1 MIILYNY
8 FYCQLLRLLSFF
20 RLQTFLIGAKIS
32 LVMLVPVIIAAVTA
46 IAMILSVLFKP
57 YLSFGKIKVGLYVI
71 ICFLGAIAELLF
83 GGLSAGEAIKGITVN
98 SAVNPLKIL
107 ALFLSMTLIS
117 VYLGDSGFFHLV
129 AEKVFS
135 SVKGKRATLR
145 LFIILYAVVSLLTVF
160 TSNDIVILTFT
171 PIICIFCKKTGFNP
185 LPFLIGEFVAANT
198 WSITLIVGNPTNIYL
213 AQSAG
218 VSFYEYFKIMVLPAA
233 AAGISALAVLLI
245 IFRKSLLLKSTVTAE
260 TTDDFRSLPVRINKP
275 SMAAALVALIA
286 CIAAL
291 ALSDI
296 IGAEMWIISAGFAAA
311 LFVFNLVYG
320 IIRGEGLLRAVSGIR
335 KSPWEL
341 VPFVL
346 SMFVIVL
353 ALAKSGALAKLSS
366 LLTSGEKSDGLT
378 FGFLTAGLSNLLNNI
393 PASVVMEKIVAGKS
407 LAATFGAV
415 IGTNIG
421 AFITPVGALAGIM
434 WNKILSGY
442 GVKLPFYKF
451 ALYGILVAFVSLP
464 LSLLTLFLMV

>member
-1 MIILYNY
+1 M
-8 FYCQLLRLLSFF
+8 
-20 RLQTFLIGAKIS
+20 T
-32 LVMLVPVIIAAVTA
+32 VPVIVAAITA
-46 IAMILSVLFKP
+46 LAMILSVLFKP

-71 ICFLGAIAELLF
+71 ICFIGAIAELLF
-83 GGLSAGEAIKGITVN
+83 GGLSFGTAIKGISAN

-129 AEKVFS
+129 AEKVFACG
-135 SVKGKRATLR
+135 KGKRAKLR
-145 LFIILYAVVSLLTVF
+145 LFIILYFVVSALTVF

-171 PIICIFCKKTGFNP
+171 PIICIFCKKSGFNP

-213 AQSAG
+213 AQSMG
-218 VSFYEYFKIMVLPAA
+218 VNFFEYFKVMALPAA
-233 AAGISALAVLLI
+233 VAGLSALGVLLV
-245 IFRKSLLLKSTVTAE
+245 IFGKTLLSAPDTAKQS
-260 TTDDFRSLPVRINKP
+260 DVSVLPVRINVP
-275 SMAAALVALIA
+275 SMVAALVALGG
-286 CIAAL
+286 CIIAL
-291 ALSDI
+291 ALSNV
-296 IGAEMWIISAGFAAA
+296 IGVEMWVISVSFAAA
-311 LFVFNLVYG
+311 LFVFNSVYG
-320 IIRGEGLLRAVSGIR
+320 VSRGEGLLRAASGIK

-353 ALAKSGALAKLSS
+353 ALSESGATEKLSS
-366 LLTSGEKSDGLT
+366 ALLSDENQDGLT
-378 FGFLTAGLSNLLNNI
+378 FGFLTAGLANLLNNI
-393 PASVVMEKIVAGKS
+393 PASVVMEKIIAGKS
-407 LAATFGAV
+407 LAAAYGAI

-451 ALYGILVAFVSLP
+451 ALYGIAVAAVSLT
-464 LSLLTLFLMV
+464 LSLFTLIWFF

>member
-1 MIILYNY
+1 
-8 FYCQLLRLLSFF
+8 
-20 RLQTFLIGAKIS
+20 
-32 LVMLVPVIIAAVTA
+32 
-46 IAMILSVLFKP
+46 
-57 YLSFGKIKVGLYVI
+57 
-71 ICFLGAIAELLF
+71 
-83 GGLSAGEAIKGITVN
+83 
-98 SAVNPLKIL
+98 
-107 ALFLSMTLIS
+107 MTLIS

-135 SVKGKRATLR
+135 SVKGNRATLR

-198 WSITLIVGNPTNIYL
+198 WSITLIIGNPTNIYL

-296 IGAEMWIISAGFAAA
+296 IGAEMWMISAGFAAA

>member
-1 MIILYNY
+1 MTL
-8 FYCQLLRLLSFF
+8 
-20 RLQTFLIGAKIS
+20 
-32 LVMLVPVIIAAVTA
+32 PVIIAAVTA
-46 IAMILSVLFKP
+46 FAMILSVLFKP
-57 YLSFGKIKVGLYVI
+57 YLSFGKVKVGLYVI
-71 ICFLGAIAELLF
+71 ICFIGAVAELLF
-83 GGLSAGEAIKGITVN
+83 GGLSFDAAIKGITAN

-117 VYLGDSGFFHLV
+117 VYLGDSGFFHFV
-129 AEKVFS
+129 AEKVFACG
-135 SVKGKRATLR
+135 KGKRAGLR

-171 PIICIFCKKTGFNP
+171 PIICIFCKKAGFNP

-213 AQSAG
+213 AQGAG
-218 VSFYEYFKIMVLPAA
+218 VSFYEYFKMMALPAA
-233 AAGISALAVLLI
+233 VAGLSALIVLLL
-245 IFRKSLLLKSTVTAE
+245 IFRKSLLSKNAISGE
-260 TTDDFRSLPVRINKP
+260 TSDGFSAVPVRINIP
-275 SMAAALVALIA
+275 SMVAALVALGG

-291 ALSDI
+291 AVSDI
-296 IGAEMWIISAGFAAA
+296 IGLPMWIISVGFATA
-311 LFVFNLVYG
+311 LFVFNLIYG
-320 IIRGEGLLRAVSGIR
+320 IIRGEGVLRAASGIK

-353 ALAKSGALAKLSS
+353 ALAKSGATEKLSS
-366 LLTSGEKSDGLT
+366 LLISGEKSDGLT

-421 AFITPVGALAGIM
+421 AFVTPVGALAGIM
-434 WNKILSGY
+434 WSKILSGY

-451 ALYGILVAFVSLP
+451 ALYGIAVAFISLT
-464 LSLLTLFLMV
+464 LSLLTLYAIL

>member
-1 MIILYNY
+1 MVAPI
-8 FYCQLLRLLSFF
+8 
-20 RLQTFLIGAKIS
+20 
-32 LVMLVPVIIAAVTA
+32 VIAAVTA
-46 IAMILSVLFKP
+46 CFMILSVLFKP

-71 ICFLGAIAELLF
+71 ICFIGAVAELIF
-83 GGLSAGEAIKGITVN
+83 GGLSFGDAVDGITAN

-129 AEKVFS
+129 AEKVFAFG
-135 SVKGKRATLR
+135 KGKRAEFR
-145 LFIILYAVVSLLTVF
+145 LFMILYAVVSLLTVF

-171 PIICIFCKKTGFNP
+171 PIICIFCKKSSFNP

-233 AAGISALAVLLI
+233 VAGLSALIVLLL
-245 IFRKSLLLKSTVTAE
+245 IFRKSLLSESASQTADKME
-260 TTDDFRSLPVRINKP
+260 NFGSLPVRINLP
-275 SMAAALVALIA
+275 SMIAALVALGG

-291 ALSDI
+291 AVSDI
-296 IGAEMWIISAGFAAA
+296 IGVEMWIISVGFAAA
-311 LFVFNLVYG
+311 LSFFNVVYG
-320 IIRGEGLLRAVSGIR
+320 IIRGEGLLRAASGIR

-346 SMFVIVL
+346 SMFVIVS

-366 LLTSGEKSDGLT
+366 LLIGGDKTDGLT

-393 PASVVMEKIVAGKS
+393 PASVVMEKIIAGKS

-442 GVKLPFYKF
+442 GIKLPFYKF
-451 ALYGILVAFVSLP
+451 ALYGILVAFVSLS
-464 LSLLTLFLMV
+464 LSLLTLFLIV

>member
-83 GGLSAGEAIKGITVN
+83 GGLSAGEAIKGITAN

-245 IFRKSLLLKSTVTAE
+245 IFR
-260 TTDDFRSLPVRINKP
+260 
-275 SMAAALVALIA
+275 
-286 CIAAL
+286 
-291 ALSDI
+291 
-296 IGAEMWIISAGFAAA
+296 
-311 LFVFNLVYG
+311 
-320 IIRGEGLLRAVSGIR
+320 
-335 KSPWEL
+335 
-341 VPFVL
+341 
-346 SMFVIVL
+346 
-353 ALAKSGALAKLSS
+353 
-366 LLTSGEKSDGLT
+366 
-378 FGFLTAGLSNLLNNI
+378 
-393 PASVVMEKIVAGKS
+393 
-407 LAATFGAV
+407 
-415 IGTNIG
+415 
-421 AFITPVGALAGIM
+421 
-434 WNKILSGY
+434 
-442 GVKLPFYKF
+442 
-451 ALYGILVAFVSLP
+451 
-464 LSLLTLFLMV
+464 

>member
-1 MIILYNY
+1 MIILYDY
-8 FYCQLLRLLSFF
+8 FYCQLLRDLSFF

-32 LVMLVPVIIAAVTA
+32 LVMTIPVIIAAVTA
-46 IAMILSVLFKP
+46 VAMILSVLFKP
-57 YLSFGKIKVGLYVI
+57 YLSFGKKKVGFYVI
-71 ICFLGAIAELLF
+71 ICFSGAIAELLF
-83 GGLSAGEAIKGITVN
+83 GGLTFGDAFNGITAD

-135 SVKGKRATLR
+135 SVKGKRAELR

-171 PIICIFCKKTGFNP
+171 PIICIFCKKAGFNP

-218 VSFYEYFKIMVLPAA
+218 VSFYEYFKMMALPAA
-233 AAGISALAVLLI
+233 VAGISALAVLLL

-275 SMAAALVALIA
+275 SMAAALIALIG

-311 LFVFNLVYG
+311 LFLFNAVYG
-320 IIRGEGLLRAVSGIR
+320 TIRGEGLLRAASGIR

-353 ALAKSGALAKLSS
+353 SLAKSGALAKLSS
-366 LLTSGEKSDGLT
+366 LLMSGEKSDGLT

-393 PASVVMEKIVAGKS
+393 PASVVMEKIVAGNS

-451 ALYGILVAFVSLP
+451 AAYGILVAFVSLS
-464 LSLLTLFLMV
+464 LSLLTLFLTV

>member
-8 FYCQLLRLLSFF
+8 VYCQLLRLLSLF

-32 LVMLVPVIIAAVTA
+32 LVMLVPVLIAAVTA
-46 IAMILSVLFKP
+46 LAMILSVLFKP
-57 YLSFGKIKVGLYVI
+57 YVSFGKVKVGLYVI
-71 ICFLGAIAELLF
+71 ICFLGAVAELTF
-83 GGLSAGEAIKGITVN
+83 GGLPFGDAFDGITAN

-129 AEKVFS
+129 AEKVFACG
-135 SVKGKRATLR
+135 KGKRASFR

-171 PIICIFCKKTGFNP
+171 PIICIFCKKAGFNP

-218 VSFYEYFKIMVLPAA
+218 VSFSEYFKIMVLPAA
-233 AAGISALAVLLI
+233 VAGISALVVLLL
-245 IFRKSLLLKSTVTAE
+245 IFRKSLFSENATVE
-260 TTDDFRSLPVRINKP
+260 TPEEVHNFPVRINKP
-275 SMAAALVALIA
+275 SMAAALVALFG
-286 CIAAL
+286 CIFSL
-291 ALSDI
+291 AISDV
-296 IGAEMWIISAGFAAA
+296 IGVEMWIISVGFAAA
-311 LFVFNLVYG
+311 LFAFNAVYG
-320 IIRGEGLLRAVSGIR
+320 IIRGEGLLRAASGIK

-353 ALAKSGALAKLSS
+353 ALAKSGATEKLSS
-366 LLTSGEKSDGLT
+366 LLISGEKSDGLT

-393 PASVVMEKIVAGKS
+393 PASVVMEKIVAGKN

-434 WNKILSGY
+434 WNKILSGH

-451 ALYGILVAFVSLP
+451 ALYGILVAFVSLT
-464 LSLLTLFLMV
+464 LSLVTLYVIL